1 MPHIVECLKSS
12 PNSGCD
18 SLSLRA
24 ISVVDKD
31 HTAAGVFSD
40 VAQGAVGQRR
50 RKRNGD
56 GPNTQDPEQREHPL
70 GNILHQDADSI
81 SARHSTI
88 MENARDEF
96 GKVQYVGVAIF
107 FDPIVEIEHE
117 GQPAGLT
124 TDPILQSIENPAPRR
139 ILLHGRARNLGEN
152 LHGSRRIAQ
161 RSDVRTILL
170 LTVSNIF
177 MTFAWYGHL
186 RFREAPIWTV
196 IIVSW
201 LIAFLEYCFQ
211 VPANRY
217 GSYQFSP
224 AQLKTIQ
231 EVITLVVFS
240 VFSVTYL
247 REEFRWNY
255 AIAFVFLV
263 AAVFFMF
270 KR

>member
-1 MPHIVECLKSS
+1 
-12 PNSGCD
+12 
-18 SLSLRA
+18 
-24 ISVVDKD
+24 
-31 HTAAGVFSD
+31 
-40 VAQGAVGQRR
+40 
-50 RKRNGD
+50 
-56 GPNTQDPEQREHPL
+56 
-70 GNILHQDADSI
+70 
-81 SARHSTI
+81 
-88 MENARDEF
+88 
-96 GKVQYVGVAIF
+96 
-107 FDPIVEIEHE
+107 
-117 GQPAGLT
+117 
-124 TDPILQSIENPAPRR
+124 
-139 ILLHGRARNLGEN
+139 
-152 LHGSRRIAQ
+152 
-161 RSDVRTILL
+161 
-170 LTVSNIF
+170 

-217 GSYQFSP
+217 GSYQFSA

-240 VFSVTYL
+240 IFSVTYL

-263 AAVFFMF
+263 AAVFVMF